1 MEGTVD
7 SASASAELL
16 AVEREGTAFEHQAE
30 GFGHY
35 PRTDG
40 EQHQDL
46 NREAVLCRTD
56 GQEAG
61 TVTQVQT
68 GTR

>member
-1 MEGTVD
+1 LEGTVD
-7 SASASAELL
+7 STSALAELL
-16 AVEREGTAFEHQAE
+16 AMEREGTAFEHLAE

-46 NREAVLCRTD
+46 NWEAVLCRTD
-56 GQEAG
+56 G
-61 TVTQVQT
+61 
-68 GTR
+68 